1 MLKRIAFILAMAT
14 FGATAAAGELP
25 NYPFVHATGYSM
37 TVMMPDVGE
46 IDFEINVTDASPE
59 VAVTLMEARVAE
71 VRAIMQEQSVPEGDI
86 QIRNVRKG
94 ERRDANNLVVGV
106 VLRSTVRV
114 TVRDLTKWALVVQPI
129 LNMPNT
135 DSFFT
140 AFDINNREKV
150 TDELMV
156 EALRDARKKAA
167 NMAVG
172 VGRKLGDAS
181 AVSAGQLKNITTAM
195 GLAGSEQLGSRSTA
209 KPSQTGKD
217 FLMIEAQ
224 KFQQPADVIFRL
236 K

>member
-1 MLKRIAFILAMAT
+1 MLKHFALIVAIAAV
-14 FGATAAAGELP
+14 GATAMASELP
-25 NYPFVHATGYSM
+25 SYPFVHATGYSM
-37 TVMMPDVGE
+37 TAVMPDVGE
-46 IDFEINVTDASPE
+46 IDFEINVTDPNPE
-59 VAVTLMEARVAE
+59 AAVALMEERVAA
-71 VRAIMQEQSVPEGDI
+71 VRAIMQAQAVPEGDI
-86 QIRNVRKG
+86 QVRNVRKG
-94 ERRDANNLVVGV
+94 ERKDANGLVVGV

-114 TVRDLTKWALVVQPI
+114 TVRDLSKWALVVQPI

-140 AFDINNREKV
+140 AFDVNDRERI
-150 TDELMV
+150 TAELMV
-156 EALRDARKKAA
+156 QALQDARKKAA

-181 AVSAGQLKNITTAM
+181 AISSGQLKNITTAM

-209 KPSQTGKD
+209 QPSQTGKD

-224 KFQQPADVIFRL
+224 KFQQPVDVIFRL